1 MTENYSKTI
10 NQLIESITISIASII
25 LVVSILVNSG
35 HINIEKNEIGGINKV
50 TFSLSSDSFNNS
62 Y

>member
-10 NQLIESITISIASII
+10 NQLIESITISIAYII